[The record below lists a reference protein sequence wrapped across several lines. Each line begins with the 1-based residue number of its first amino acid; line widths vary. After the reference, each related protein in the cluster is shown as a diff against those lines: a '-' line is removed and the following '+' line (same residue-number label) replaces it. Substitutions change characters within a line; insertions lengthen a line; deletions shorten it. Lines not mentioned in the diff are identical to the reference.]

1 MHSTSTTPEARF
13 AATAALAVM
22 AIDSHAH
29 VFERG
34 LPLTPVRRH
43 APDYDATLP
52 DYLALLDEHGVSHAV
67 LVQPSFLGTDNS
79 FLLNALR
86 RLPQRL
92 RGVVMLDPV
101 TSESELHALDDLG
114 VCGLRLNLVGLPLP
128 DLRGTAWQALLARL
142 RALDWH
148 VEVHRGS
155 SDLAHCVQPL
165 LDAGCKVVVDHFGRP
180 DVSLGLDD
188 PGFRWLLRAADTG
201 RVWVKLAAAYRSW
214 PQQDAP
220 GACAAAQALLRHFGA
235 ERLVWGSD
243 WPNTQHREVADFGST
258 QHALAQWIPDAVA
271 RARILV
277 DTSARLFR
285 FL

>member
-34 LPLTPVRRH
+34 LPLAPVRRH

-52 DYLALLDEHGVSHAV
+52 DYLAQLDEHGVSHAV

-114 VCGLRLNLVGLPLP
+114 VCGLRLNLVGLPLL
-128 DLRGTAWQALLARL
+128 DLRGAAWQALLARL

-155 SDLAHCVQPL
+155 ADLAHCVQPL

>member
-1 MHSTSTTPEARF
+1 MHSTSATPEARS

-34 LPLTPVRRH
+34 LPLAPVRRH

-128 DLRGTAWQALLARL
+128 DLRGAAWQALLARL

-155 SDLAHCVQPL
+155 ADLAHCVQPL

>member
-1 MHSTSTTPEARF
+1 MYVLISRSRDGELISQVIETLGYRTVRGSTS
-13 AATAALAVM
+13 
-22 AIDSHAH
+22 
-29 VFERG
+29 
-34 LPLTPVRRH
+34 LTC
-43 APDYDATLP
+43 
-52 DYLALLDEHGVSHAV
+52 S
-67 LVQPSFLGTDNS
+67 
-79 FLLNALR
+79 
-86 RLPQRL
+86 
-92 RGVVMLDPV
+92 
-101 TSESELHALDDLG
+101 LG
-114 VCGLRLNLVGLPLP
+114 V
-128 DLRGTAWQALLARL
+128 
-142 RALDWH
+142 
-148 VEVHRGS
+148 
-155 SDLAHCVQPL
+155 
-165 LDAGCKVVVDHFGRP
+165 AGCKVVVDHVGRP
-180 DVSLGLDD
+180 DVTLGLDD

>member
-1 MHSTSTTPEARF
+1 MHSTSATPEERS
-13 AATAALAVM
+13 AATAVM

-34 LPLTPVRRH
+34 LPLAPVRRH

-92 RGVVMLDPV
+92 RGVVMLDPA

-128 DLRGTAWQALLARL
+128 DLRGAAWQVLLARL

-155 SDLAHCVQPL
+155 ADLAHCVQPL

-180 DVSLGLDD
+180 DVTLGLDD